1 MSQNMSEAEVTALKE
16 LLQRCR
22 AAGCLNR
29 VFGELGEDV
38 GELFEEQFDEVQGH
52 VIVQMSDASKRRLSP
67 ETFSR
72 SCRATNQMPVMPA
85 AKAQAQ
91 ASSRVEEFSLD
102 PANIPF
108 PDDVVDM
115 KDWGTT
121 IMQTGKFAG
130 SKMTYLELYDS
141 KDPEVKKYLIW
152 LMKAVRPNYA
162 PQFQDLVNY
171 LQKMEYG
178 LTKTAFTRVRKTD

>member
-1 MSQNMSEAEVTALKE
+1 MGRTILCIVTELLYVLLPCCIEPMPSLSLFFLSSAVRVVWSHIMSQNMSEADVTALKE

-130 SKMTYLELYDS
+130 
-141 KDPEVKKYLIW
+141 
-152 LMKAVRPNYA
+152 PN
-162 PQFQDLVNY
+162 DLLGV
-171 LQKMEYG
+171 
-178 LTKTAFTRVRKTD
+178 V